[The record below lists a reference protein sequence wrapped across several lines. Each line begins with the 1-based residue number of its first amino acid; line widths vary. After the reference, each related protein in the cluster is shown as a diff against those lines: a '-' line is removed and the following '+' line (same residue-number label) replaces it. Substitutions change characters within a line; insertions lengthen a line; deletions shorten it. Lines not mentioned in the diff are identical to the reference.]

1 MGNKSSVDD
10 ECNMG
15 KELARRDT
23 QQLLREMRGVEGTR
37 HNSPDFQ
44 AGYVFAFELNDEQ
57 RNQVL
62 RYVETHGCSIG
73 DAMKV
78 LELGGLR

>member
-37 HNSPDFQ
+37 HNSPEFQ
-44 AGYVFAFELNDEQ
+44 AGYDYAFRLTDDE
-57 RNQVL
+57 RSRVL
-62 RYVETHGCSIG
+62 QHISDNGGTVYE
-73 DAMKV
+73 AMKALNLV
-78 LELGGLR
+78 TP